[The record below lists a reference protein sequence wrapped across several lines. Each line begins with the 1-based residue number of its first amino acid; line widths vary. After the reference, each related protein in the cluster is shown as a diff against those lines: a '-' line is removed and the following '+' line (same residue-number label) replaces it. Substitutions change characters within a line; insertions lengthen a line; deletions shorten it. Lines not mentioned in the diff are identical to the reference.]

1 MTLAG
6 LVMGA
11 QTMFDIAPEGPWDA
25 SSFTRG
31 LIGLCGLCCL
41 YAGWFRYT
49 FRQNGIIPSINRWRE
64 PEKSWKLVLIFSF
77 ACMGLV
83 FAINNTSLKNS
94 LPETSGMILLLVA
107 SLSMLNAV
115 YVSLVVSGPLSKLP
129 EEE

>member
-1 MTLAG
+1 
-6 LVMGA
+6 
-11 QTMFDIAPEGPWDA
+11 MFDIAPEGPWDA

-41 YAGWFRYT
+41 YIGWFRYT

-64 PEKSWKLVLIFSF
+64 PERSWKLVLIFSF

-83 FAINNTSLKNS
+83 FAINNTDLKNS

-115 YVSLVVSGPLSKLP
+115 YVSLVVSGPLSKHP